1 MFTLFSS
8 CTNFVKTIVPPE
20 PVLPYNEMF
29 ADAQPL
35 SRTEHEH
42 KPYKRYVSKCT
53 LGCTKSY
60 KNQSARDYKN

>member
-1 MFTLFSS
+1 MFSFFST
-8 CTNFVKTIVPPE
+8 CTNYCKTVVPSE

-53 LGCTKSY
+53 LGCITPS
-60 KNQSARDYKN
+60 STTLSRD